1 MRFHNFLGSIM
12 QQSLVFWTRLRRL
25 LSRRRLLCRR
35 LRQTAISYGL
45 MTKLAP
51 KLPPHIFVHTTLRKH
66 IHTKDYIDK
75 RLSKPKL
82 SAAPGNSCTLYAR
95 YVGWRHYT
103 ALHMRGGGELWRRH
117 RCLGGAPRWHIV
129 LWLLRG
135 GSRRHCHGSCDGGD
149 GDGGCGGGGGIDA
162 AAFVRRSEIA
172 TAAAA
177 VTAVAA
183 VVATSPPPLS
193 VVARL
198 PHVHKW
204 SAARLSDIITC
215 VDLYCQCTWYRLQLH
230 TAGPHT

>member
-1 MRFHNFLGSIM
+1 MSPLLQTNNILTIFSTRLLPMLTLFRLVGVYTCKFLIASMQFHNFFGSIM

-103 ALHMRGGGELWRRH
+103 ALHMRGGGELRRRR
-117 RCLGGAPRWHIV
+117 RCLG
-129 LWLLRG
+129 
-135 GSRRHCHGSCDGGD
+135 
-149 GDGGCGGGGGIDA
+149 
-162 AAFVRRSEIA
+162 
-172 TAAAA
+172 
-177 VTAVAA
+177 A
-183 VVATSPPPLS
+183 VVA
-193 VVARL
+193 R
-198 PHVHKW
+198 
-204 SAARLSDIITC
+204 RSDI
-215 VDLYCQCTWYRLQLH
+215 
-230 TAGPHT
+230 